1 MKKVII
7 IALTIAA
14 ALLATSCKSGC
25 GCPGGAGYGH
35 IIDTEISIEA
45 NA

>member
-14 ALLATSCKSGC
+14 SLLATSCKSGC

-35 IIDTEISIEA
+35 VIGTEISIEA